1 MGVVTQAHSGWT
13 WRCLHCN
20 ALLAPRS
27 NDLRCVGCGK
37 QYPEI
42 AGVPILV
49 REPVE
54 YVRGELSSLLRT
66 IGAARQR
73 EASLARIGREAGL
86 PDKSLDRH
94 RDVINAEIARAEM
107 FQSLLEPA
115 AQTLDGSPEAS
126 SGPRPG
132 WTVDSL
138 VPYLLR
144 DWTGTLELEAIS
156 ARIGDALRRS
166 SPEPSG
172 KSVVFA
178 GCGAGG
184 VLAGVSPEFQRVLG
198 FDLTLPVVVAA
209 RHLLDG
215 NSLDLAL
222 PRAINR
228 AGYMTLRRHDGR
240 MARSDVDV
248 AAMDALNT
256 AFTDASVDCVVTS
269 FLLDLIP
276 EPQSLSEEIHRILS
290 RDGVWINYGPSGPL
304 TALLRF
310 DDIETASFLEEAG
323 FSVISTETYRST
335 YLDLSRDCPAWSFQN
350 HICYLTSARK
360 SGHGKKRQFEIMPS
374 LTELPELV
382 PQHFPG
388 ARIIEQRSL
397 GARSRCTRLLRHEA
411 IPGRVRSFEIS
422 SDTAR
427 ILAHVDGERTVRD
440 IARLLYE
447 NPSSQLFDETV
458 HAFAGYFEQGSLSWR
473 GRGHDPQDRS

>member
-1 MGVVTQAHSGWT
+1 M
-13 WRCLHCN
+13 
-20 ALLAPRS
+20 
-27 NDLRCVGCGK
+27 LR
-37 QYPEI
+37 
-42 AGVPILV
+42 
-49 REPVE
+49 
-54 YVRGELSSLLRT
+54 
-66 IGAARQR
+66 
-73 EASLARIGREAGL
+73 
-86 PDKSLDRH
+86 
-94 RDVINAEIARAEM
+94 
-107 FQSLLEPA
+107 SLLEPA
-115 AQTLDGSPEAS
+115 VQTLGGSTAAS

-144 DWTGTLELEAIS
+144 DWTGTSELETIS
-156 ARIGDALRRS
+156 ARIGEALKRS
-166 SPEPSG
+166 FPDPSG

-184 VLAGVSPEFQRVLG
+184 VLAGISPEFHRVLG
-198 FDLTLPVVVAA
+198 FDLTLPIVVAA

-228 AGYMTLRRHDGR
+228 AGHMTLRRHDGR
-240 MARSDVDV
+240 AARFDVDV

-276 EPQSLSEEIHRILS
+276 EPLSLADEIHRILS
-290 RDGVWINYGPSGPL
+290 KDGVWINYGPSGSL

-310 DDIETASFLEEAG
+310 DDIETASFLEGAG
-323 FSVISTETYRST
+323 FSVMSTETYRST

-350 HICYLTSARK
+350 HICYLMSARK
-360 SGHGKKRQFEIMPS
+360 SGDGKKRHVETMPS
-374 LTELPELV
+374 LTELPELI

-388 ARIIEQRSL
+388 ARTIEQRSL

-411 IPGRVRSFEIS
+411 VPGRVRSFGIS

-427 ILAHVDGERTVRD
+427 ILALVDDERTVRD

-447 NPSSQLFDETV
+447 TLPSQSLDETV
-458 HAFAGYFEQGSLSWR
+458 RAFAGYFELGLLSWR
-473 GRGHDPQDRS
+473 GRGDDPQDRSS